1 MHLRITG
8 DELATLIDMVSLAA
22 EVSALNHKP
31 NSQIQLERFAALED
45 RILERAAGEGF
56 SEIIEL
62 DLETQR
68 HRVTEDYQLSS
79 VIQECLE
86 EMRNEVFWEELAF
99 RLGERDVAKEMG
111 ESIYLALSEEERQ
124 KVVLPVQQRYWEH
137 FSKDGLNNLHQIA
150 PHGEG

>member
-1 MHLRITG
+1 
-8 DELATLIDMVSLAA
+8 
-22 EVSALNHKP
+22 
-31 NSQIQLERFAALED
+31 
-45 RILERAAGEGF
+45 
-56 SEIIEL
+56 
-62 DLETQR
+62 
-68 HRVTEDYQLSS
+68 
-79 VIQECLE
+79 
-86 EMRNEVFWEELAF
+86 MRNEVFWEELAF